1 MDFTAA
7 QIISWVIVGMIAGPL
22 AGLVL
27 KRRRRGYGWLGNL
40 GLGLAGA
47 LIGGLLFSFVGWE
60 FGLGA
65 IAISLADV
73 VQAFLGA
80 LLLVGIVVLVRTI
93 LARRE
98 RERYPEGGPP
108 RAP

>member
-1 MDFTAA
+1 MDFTAP
-7 QIISWVIVGMIAGPL
+7 QIISWLIVGIIAGPV

-27 KRRRRGYGWLGNL
+27 KRRRRGYGWPGNL
-40 GLGLAGA
+40 GLGLIGA
-47 LIGGLLFSFVGWE
+47 LIGGLLFSFIGWD

-80 LLLVGIVVLVRTI
+80 LLVVGIVVLVRTI

-98 RERYPEGGPP
+98 RDRPAGDSP
-108 RAP
+108 RRRP